1 MTYLLS
7 YRRKR
12 KPMKKNRLNIDIPF
26 FDVDAYRVV
35 WHGNYPKYM
44 EMARC
49 ALLSEI
55 GCPYSVMEEQGFFF
69 PIVDIQVKYIKP
81 LLFEQKVVVE
91 SWLTEWENR
100 LKISYA
106 IKDRD
111 TGEVFTKGKT
121 TQFAV
126 AMPEQITQYESPA
139 FLTDAVTAWINKP

>member
-1 MTYLLS
+1 
-7 YRRKR
+7 
-12 KPMKKNRLNIDIPF
+12 MKKVCLDIDIPF

-35 WHGNYPKYM
+35 WHGNYPKYI
-44 EMARC
+44 EMSRC

-55 GCPYSVMEEQGFFF
+55 GCPYTVMEERGFFF

-81 LLFEQKVVVE
+81 LLFEQKVVIE

-106 IKDRD
+106 IKDKV
-111 TGEVFTKGKT
+111 TGEIATKANT

-126 AMPEQITQYESPA
+126 AMPDQVTQYESPP
-139 FLTDAVTAWINKP
+139 FLVETINAWLAKHD

>member
-1 MTYLLS
+1 
-7 YRRKR
+7 
-12 KPMKKNRLNIDIPF
+12 MKKVCLDIDIPF

-35 WHGNYPKYM
+35 WHGNYPKYI

-49 ALLSEI
+49 ALLAEI

-91 SWLTEWENR
+91 TWLTEWENR
-100 LKISYA
+100 LKISYV

-111 TGEVFTKGKT
+111 TGEVHTKAKT

-126 AMPEQITQYESPA
+126 AMPEMLTQYVSPP
-139 FLTDAVTAWINKP
+139 FLVDTVNAWISEE

>member
-1 MTYLLS
+1 
-7 YRRKR
+7 
-12 KPMKKNRLNIDIPF
+12 MKKVCLDIDIPF

-35 WHGNYPKYM
+35 WHGNYPKYI

-49 ALLSEI
+49 ALLAEV

-100 LKISYA
+100 LKISYL
-106 IKDRD
+106 IKDRG
-111 TGEVFTKGKT
+111 TGEVHTKAKT

-126 AMPEQITQYESPA
+126 AMPEMLTQYVSPP
-139 FLTDAVTAWINKP
+139 FLIDAVNAWISEK